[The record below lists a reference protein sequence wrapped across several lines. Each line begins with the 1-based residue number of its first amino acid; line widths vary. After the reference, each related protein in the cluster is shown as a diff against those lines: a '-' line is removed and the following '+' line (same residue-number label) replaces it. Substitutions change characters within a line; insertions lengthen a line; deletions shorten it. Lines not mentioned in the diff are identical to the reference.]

1 MVVGRRPGSRVLAL
15 RSTRGGRR
23 VADSADT
30 PEGRD
35 RTGGGGRDGGTR
47 GPGAPDAGSG
57 GDGGPG
63 RRGGRRWLRWGAAGA
78 CVLLL
83 AAGGVGWGLYSKL
96 DHNISQDERAAAELR
111 RYERER
117 PENLAKGAQNVLLI
131 GSDSRAGENGAYGKD
146 VGTQRSD
153 TTILLHVSAKRD
165 RATAVSLPRD
175 LMVAIPACRR
185 AGSGRARERFAQ
197 FNWAFENGGTACT
210 VRTVE
215 KLTNIRV
222 DHYMVVDFEG
232 FKKMVDAVGGVRVC
246 LPRPIDDREAHVRL
260 GSGAQNLDGE
270 QALGYVRARKSL
282 GDGSDTDRMDRQQR
296 FLASLV
302 AKMRGG
308 DVLFNPAKL
317 YPVLDAATS
326 SLTTDSGLA
335 SLRDLYELV
344 RGLRSVP
351 PGRVR
356 FMTVPRESYVRN
368 PNRDQLRQPDAGRL
382 FEELR
387 EDAPVTVDPSPSAS
401 PSPSTA
407 SPSAR
412 PSGVRESEGGRAS
425 RRPGAAATGGAC
437 PTPRVKE

>member
-1 MVVGRRPGSRVLAL
+1 MP
-15 RSTRGGRR
+15 
-23 VADSADT
+23 
-30 PEGRD
+30 
-35 RTGGGGRDGGTR
+35 
-47 GPGAPDAGSG
+47 
-57 GDGGPG
+57 PG
-63 RRGGRRWLRWGAAGA
+63 RRGRRHWLRWGAAGVS
-78 CVLLL
+78 VLVL

-96 DHNISQDERAAAELR
+96 NHNISQDERAAAELR

-117 PENLAKGAQNVLLI
+117 PDNVAKGAQNVLLI
-131 GSDSRAGENGAYGKD
+131 GSDSRAGENGEYGRD

-175 LMVAIPACRR
+175 LMVAIPGCR
-185 AGSGRARERFAQ
+185 GPGGGRTGERFAQ

-215 KLTNIRV
+215 KLTNVRV

-246 LPRPIDDREAHVRL
+246 LPQPIDDREAHVRL
-260 GSGAQNLDGE
+260 GSGTQNLDGE

-282 GDGSDTDRMDRQQR
+282 GNGSDTDRMDRQQR

-344 RGLRSVP
+344 RGLRSIP
-351 PGRVR
+351 SSRVR
-356 FMTVPRESYVRN
+356 FLTVPRESYVRN
-368 PNRDQLRQPDAGRL
+368 PNRDQLRQPDAARL
-382 FEELR
+382 FAQLR
-387 EDAPVTVDPSPSAS
+387 EDAPVTVDPSPSTS
-401 PSPSTA
+401 PSA
-407 SPSAR
+407 SPSAS
-412 PSGVRESEGGRAS
+412 PSGVRESAGTRAP
-425 RRPGAAATGGAC
+425 RPPGATATGTAC
-437 PTPRVKE
+437 PAPQVKE